1 MRATAPITR
10 QDKDQRKC
18 VSRDFRGLK
27 GEKKR
32 LRELC
37 YSAGS
42 SYLLYVLKKPLLS
55 EKSGA
60 KSWPD
65 VRDTVVT
72 DRMLFYNGCN
82 IAAEQMISNRER
94 FFF

>member
-1 MRATAPITR
+1 M
-10 QDKDQRKC
+10 
-18 VSRDFRGLK
+18 
-27 GEKKR
+27 
-32 LRELC
+32 
-37 YSAGS
+37 
-42 SYLLYVLKKPLLS
+42 LKKPLLS

-82 IAAEQMISNRER
+82 ITAEQIINNREGLSSR
-94 FFF
+94 TYYFAAD